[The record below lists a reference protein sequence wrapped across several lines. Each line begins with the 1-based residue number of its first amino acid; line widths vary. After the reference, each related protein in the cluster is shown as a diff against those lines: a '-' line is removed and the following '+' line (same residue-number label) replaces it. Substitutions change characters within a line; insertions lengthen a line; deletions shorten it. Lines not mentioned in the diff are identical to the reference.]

1 MSLAQTTDESGVG
14 GGCLVFLCC
23 CENWYQT
30 SLQRYAVLFPCDK
43 EKSVAYSLL
52 PLQGQ
57 GYEVCMHH
65 V

>member
-1 MSLAQTTDESGVG
+1 M
-14 GGCLVFLCC
+14 LCR
-23 CENWYQT
+23 
-30 SLQRYAVLFPCDK
+30 LFFPCGK

-65 V
+65 VQLKPQKSFLARAMEQQS